1 LKNAFRVVFIG
12 LFSIIIA
19 ACSTVPKET
28 DGDFDLKTQQKR
40 IKSLNKWH
48 IKGRMA
54 FKSDT
59 QKNFSAYISWEQ
71 DKKKYN
77 FSMNNLL
84 GVSLFKLSGNDNV
97 ANMII
102 DGENYDS
109 NNPNQVIETLTG
121 WDIPLLSMQDWIK
134 GMPTDPNASNTKLN
148 QLLSK
153 STTYDDAGRVA
164 TFEHDSGWHITYGS
178 YRRIGDHW
186 LPHQVTLKSATS
198 QIKIRITEWTI

>member
-1 LKNAFRVVFIG
+1 LKYATRLVFIG
-12 LFSIIIA
+12 LFLLIVT
-19 ACSTVPKET
+19 ACSTLPKES
-28 DGDFDLKTQQKR
+28 DGNFDLKTQQKR
-40 IKSLNKWH
+40 IKSLDTWH

-54 FKSDT
+54 FKSET

-71 DKKKYN
+71 EKKEYD

-84 GVSLFKLSGNDNV
+84 GVSLFKLKGNDNF

-109 NNPNQVIETLTG
+109 TTPNQVIETLTG

-134 GMPTDPNASNTKLN
+134 GMPTHRNTANIKLN
-148 QLLSK
+148 EALSQPA
-153 STTYDDAGRVA
+153 TYDEAGRVA
-164 TFEHDSGWHITYGS
+164 TFEHNSGWHIS
-178 YRRIGDHW
+178 YSGYRQIKQYW
-186 LPHQVTLKSATS
+186 LPHQVTLKSADS